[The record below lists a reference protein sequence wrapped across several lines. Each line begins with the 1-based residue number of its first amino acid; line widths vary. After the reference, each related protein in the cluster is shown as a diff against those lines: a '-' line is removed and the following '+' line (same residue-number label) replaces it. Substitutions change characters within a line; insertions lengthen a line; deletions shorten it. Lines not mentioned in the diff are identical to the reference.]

1 MAKSDKQSLAFS
13 IREEDLEELEELA
26 SDLRNRVQTH
36 HDNGRLFM
44 MQKYTEMLAGIT
56 TDIRKIRA
64 RFDRESIASMRKMHK
79 EAKASA
85 PAE

>member
-1 MAKSDKQSLAFS
+1 MATSDKQSLAFS
-13 IREEDLEELEELA
+13 IREEDLEELEGLA
-26 SDLRNRVQTH
+26 SDLRNRINDH

-44 MQKYTEMLAGIT
+44 MQKYTEILAGIT
-56 TDIRKIRA
+56 SDIRKIRA

-79 EAKASA
+79 EAKASQ